1 MAFVPLSRVLY
12 YASIMHVKN
21 KSYSNPLNK
30 AHSKAHP
37 PTAEQEERI
46 TLVCNYTY
54 EREIVCA

>member
-1 MAFVPLSRVLY
+1 MAFVPLSCILY

-21 KSYSNPLNK
+21 KSHSNPLK
-30 AHSKAHP
+30 AHSKPPP